1 MYDKIFGSNI
11 NSDKVFLQ
19 TENSSITYKK
29 FTELSNK
36 IANAL
41 TQNGLKPGDRVAI
54 QAEKSITQLAVY
66 AATIK
71 AGGVYLPLN
80 TAYTGSELEYFISD
94 ARPRIIILDKKSFN
108 LTKKN
113 LPYSPAKFFTLN
125 QDESGSLSDAIS
137 AYPTKFSPAD
147 RSDEDIAVVMYTSGT
162 TGKAKG
168 AKLCHRNLKTNAEV
182 LEKSWKF
189 TESDVLLHMLPT
201 YHTHGLLVACNLLAM
216 VGGSII
222 FLPKFNSQDAIRWMP
237 KATAMMGVPTFYTR
251 LLDNPNFT
259 KTVTEN
265 IRLFISGSAPMLYET
280 HKEFQIRTGV
290 TILERYGMTETNMST
305 SNPYSGERKPGTI
318 GKPLAGVE
326 IRITDRKT
334 GKKVKNGKIGQ
345 IEQRGNN
352 VFLGYWEM
360 PEKTEEAFTPDGFFK
375 TGDLAFEDEDGYI
388 TLVGRDSD
396 MIISGGLNVYPKE
409 VESAIDQLDGVLES
423 AVIGVAHADYGEAV
437 IAFIVC
443 DGKKLDSEKI
453 KTELETRIANF
464 KQPKAYLFLD
474 QLPRNSMGKVQKAA
488 LRNEY
493 SSFFL
498 NKKS

>member
-1 MYDKIFGSNI
+1 
-11 NSDKVFLQ
+11 
-19 TENSSITYKK
+19 
-29 FTELSNK
+29 
-36 IANAL
+36 
-41 TQNGLKPGDRVAI
+41 
-54 QAEKSITQLAVY
+54 
-66 AATIK
+66 
-71 AGGVYLPLN
+71 
-80 TAYTGSELEYFISD
+80 
-94 ARPRIIILDKKSFN
+94 
-108 LTKKN
+108 
-113 LPYSPAKFFTLN
+113 
-125 QDESGSLSDAIS
+125 
-137 AYPTKFSPAD
+137 
-147 RSDEDIAVVMYTSGT
+147 
-162 TGKAKG
+162 
-168 AKLCHRNLKTNAEV
+168 
-182 LEKSWKF
+182 
-189 TESDVLLHMLPT
+189 
-201 YHTHGLLVACNLLAM
+201 
-216 VGGSII
+216 
-222 FLPKFNSQDAIRWMP
+222 MP

-409 VESAIDQLDGVLES
+409 VESVIDQLDGVLES

-437 IAFIVC
+437 IAFVVC
-443 DGKKLDSEKI
+443 DGKKLDSDKI